1 MSEPEGTSAGFR
13 CGYVALVGE
22 PNVGKSTLMNRLLGQ
37 KISIV
42 TRKPQT
48 TRHRILG
55 ILSNDHAQ
63 MIFLDTPGII
73 TPHYALHE
81 AMMRSAG
88 AAISDADVILLMIDA
103 SAPGSDD
110 PASHARV
117 FERLAGVMKPV
128 HLVINKIDLVQ
139 KAALLPVIDA
149 FAKRYAFGEI
159 LPVSGLTGEGVEELL
174 QVIERGLPEHP
185 PLYPTDIV
193 SDHQER
199 FFVAE
204 IIREKIFIACQDEVP
219 YSTTVDIVDFK
230 ERATGKWFIS
240 ADVYVER
247 DSQKGIMIGKGG
259 VKLREIGS
267 QARRDIEAFL
277 QNPVFL
283 ELHVKVREG
292 WREQDEWLKRLGYGP
307 S

>member
-1 MSEPEGTSAGFR
+1 MSEPEGTPAVFR
-13 CGYVALVGE
+13 CGYVAIVGE
-22 PNVGKSTLMNRLLGQ
+22 PNVGKSTLMNRFLGQ

-48 TRHRILG
+48 TRHKILG
-55 ILSNDHAQ
+55 ILSNDRAQ

-81 AMMRSAG
+81 AMMRSAK
-88 AAISDADVILLMIDA
+88 AAIEDADVILVMIDA

-110 PASHARV
+110 PASHAQV
-117 FERLAGVMKPV
+117 FERLAGIAKAV
-128 HLVINKIDLVQ
+128 HLVINKIDLVEKQ
-139 KAALLPVIDA
+139 ALLPVIDA
-149 FAKRYAFGEI
+149 FSRRFRFGEI
-159 LPVSGLTGEGVEELL
+159 LPVSALTGEGVQELL
-174 QVIERGLPEHP
+174 SVLERGIPVHP

-204 IIREKIFIACQDEVP
+204 IIREKIFMACQDEVP
-219 YSTTVDIVDFK
+219 YSTTVDIVEFK
-230 ERATGKWFIS
+230 ERARGKWFIS

-259 VKLREIGS
+259 TKLREIGS
-267 QARRDIEAFL
+267 QARRDIETFL
-277 QNPVFL
+277 QKPVFL

-292 WREQDEWLKRLGYGP
+292 WREQEEWLKRLGYGP

>member
-1 MSEPEGTSAGFR
+1 M
-13 CGYVALVGE
+13 GE

-42 TRKPQT
+42 TSKPQT
-48 TRHRILG
+48 TRHKILG
-55 ILSNDHAQ
+55 ILSNDRAQ

-81 AMMRSAG
+81 AMMHSAG
-88 AAISDADVILLMIDA
+88 TAIDDADVLLFMIDA
-103 SAPGSDD
+103 SSPGSDD
-110 PASHARV
+110 PASHHQV
-117 FERLAGVMKPV
+117 FERLAGVKKPV
-128 HLVINKIDLVQ
+128 YLVINKIDLVQ

-149 FAKRYAFGEI
+149 FAKRFPFGEI
-159 LPVSGLTGEGVEELL
+159 LPVSGLTGDGVQELL
-174 QVIERGLPEHP
+174 GVIESGFPEHP
-185 PLYPTDIV
+185 PLYPPDIV

-204 IIREKIFIACQDEVP
+204 IIREKIFIACQDEMP
-219 YSTTVDIVDFK
+219 YSTTVDIVEFK
-230 ERATGKWFIS
+230 ERAKGKWFIS
-240 ADVYVER
+240 ADIYVER
-247 DSQKGIMIGKGG
+247 DSQKGIVIGKRGA
-259 VKLREIGS
+259 KLREIGS

-292 WREQDEWLKRLGYGP
+292 WRDQEDWLKRLGYGP